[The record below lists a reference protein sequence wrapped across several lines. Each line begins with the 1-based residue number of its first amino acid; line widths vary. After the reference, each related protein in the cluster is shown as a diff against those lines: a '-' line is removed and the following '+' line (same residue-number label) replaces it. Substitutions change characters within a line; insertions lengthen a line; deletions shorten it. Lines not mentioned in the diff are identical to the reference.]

1 MKFSAFFMPTSL
13 FSLKDSNST
22 NSGAKSLFL
31 PSPYAVKMAILNQAI
46 TAGNQ
51 LELLSVKKSKE
62 FDYISKAK
70 ITFSIYGGFCINNS
84 FIKIQRPK
92 RDGVGYQ
99 STVSFREFVHI
110 PKKIELIFETENEE
124 AKTFLM
130 QYIYKIN
137 YFGKRGSFFQ
147 FLKFNESPEENNVKE
162 FNATELSAGIIQE
175 YDDFPQNVTFEKV
188 SNYSSKTIKRDKKLL
203 SIPVI
208 SCNSSK
214 SYSSYL
220 LV

>member
-1 MKFSAFFMPTSL
+1 MPTSL

-51 LELLSVKKSKE
+51 LESLSAKKSKE
-62 FDYISKAK
+62 FDYISKTK
-70 ITFSIYGGFCINNS
+70 ISFSIYGGFCVNNS

-92 RDGVGYQ
+92 REGIGYQ

-110 PKKIELIFETENEE
+110 SNKIELIFEPDCEE
-124 AKTFLM
+124 AKIFLM
-130 QYIYKIN
+130 KYIYKIN

-147 FLKFNESPEENNVKE
+147 FLKYHENPKENNVKE
-162 FNATELSAGIIQE
+162 FNTTELSAGILQE
-175 YDDFPQNVTFEKV
+175 YDDFPKNATFEKV
-188 SNYSSKTIKRDKKLL
+188 SNYSPKTIKRDKNLL
-203 SIPVI
+203 LIPVV
-208 SCNSSK
+208 SGNSSK
-214 SYSSYL
+214 SYSSYRFL
-220 LV
+220 